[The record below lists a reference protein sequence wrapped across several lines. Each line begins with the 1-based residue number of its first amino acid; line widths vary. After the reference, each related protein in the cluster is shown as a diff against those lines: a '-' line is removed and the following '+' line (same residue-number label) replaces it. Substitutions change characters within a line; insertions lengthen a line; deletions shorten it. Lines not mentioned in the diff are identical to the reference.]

1 MSQAWNKTNVK
12 TEQVG
17 FKEAVNRGVIWHAR
31 VCNVTAK
38 LKCKDWWCLIR
49 FKSPH
54 NFFKEKNE
62 LLTSQTQIGFRRS
75 TRNSHF
81 HEHRFLLDRCR
92 VSGLRKASCMSRTCV
107 QSPLPPSGG
116 CSHTLPIRVCAA
128 QRGLEF
134 RTGNPFQRHF
144 LERGIIFRTHENSSF
159 VSSYLK
165 LFKDRLLLKIRF
177 NARVNKQTVVLLL
190 HPERS
195 IKNWPISRT
204 GYQF

>member
-12 TEQVG
+12 TEQVA
-17 FKEAVNRGVIWHAR
+17 FKEAVNRGVIWHTR

-49 FKSPH
+49 FKSPQ

-62 LLTSQTQIGFRRS
+62 LLTSQTQIGFRRN

-107 QSPLPPSGG
+107 QNPLPPPGGGGG

-144 LERGIIFRTHENSSF
+144 LERGIIFRTHESSSF

-177 NARVNKQTVVLLL
+177 NALTSKLLYSS
-190 HPERS
+190 HP
-195 IKNWPISRT
+195 RT
-204 GYQF
+204 EYKKSTHF